1 MGRRR
6 GASPVMSENVAE
18 EVVKKVRSVEETV
31 GNTTGGMI

>member
-6 GASPVMSENVAE
+6 GASPVMPESVSE

-31 GNTTGGMI
+31 GTTTGGMI